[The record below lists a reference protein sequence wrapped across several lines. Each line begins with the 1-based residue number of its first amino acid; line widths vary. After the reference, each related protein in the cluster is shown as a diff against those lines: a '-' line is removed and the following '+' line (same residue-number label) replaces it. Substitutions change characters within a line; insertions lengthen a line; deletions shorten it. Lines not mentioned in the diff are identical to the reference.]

1 MNPEIM
7 NYIIWGLIWVL
18 FVFAFAIGIDK
29 MMRII
34 LWNYLLTIICVALWS
49 TIDTVSFAIKPLANQ
64 IAFLGV
70 TFWQLDFFLTNSKLT
85 IIILTYLVLMILIFS
100 KSKIYISLPSDEN
113 SRIFLKIIIIPLTVI
128 SAILTAQTA
137 ILWPTIFNTT
147 SLLTLANQFQNSP
160 ILFYFIAR
168 APLRIFL
175 HWIMTVIITS
185 EIKFSKP
192 DPLENI

>member
-1 MNPEIM
+1 M
-7 NYIIWGLIWVL
+7 NYIIAGLIGVL

-34 LWNYLLTIICVALWS
+34 LGNYLLTIICVALWS
-49 TIDTVSFAIKPLANQ
+49 TIDTISFAIKPLVSQ

-70 TFWQLDFFLTNSKLT
+70 TFGQLDFFLTNSKLT
-85 IIILTYLVLMILIFS
+85 IIILTYLVLMVLIFS

-113 SRIFLKIIIIPLTVI
+113 TRIFLKIIIIPLTVI

-137 ILWPTIFNTT
+137 ILWPTIFNTN
-147 SLLTLANQFQNSP
+147 SLLILAAQFQNSP
-160 ILFYFIAR
+160 LLFYSIAR

-175 HWIMTVIITS
+175 HGIITVLITS

-192 DPLENI
+192 DSLENI